1 MIRSPN
7 ILAAIALAM
16 IGASAWLVAGLASRQ
31 VLDAPGVAVAAVPLL
46 DKSGKV
52 VRSNSIALP
61 KDLPGYTFEPTPISE
76 IELESLPR
84 DTVFG
89 RGRYLLP
96 DGNWIQS
103 NVVLM
108 GTDRTSIHRPE
119 YCLTGVR
126 WRIRSQRELPFA
138 SSGPGPGRVQ
148 RFDCQLKTEMNGRP
162 VDVGGVYVFW
172 FVSRDKETASH
183 WERQWWMVRDLVTQ
197 GVLQRWAY
205 ISFFSPCSPGDE
217 DAAYGRISELIRR
230 IQPHFGVTSSPG
242 L

>member
-1 MIRSPN
+1 MRSPN
-7 ILAAIALAM
+7 ILAAIAVVLIA
-16 IGASAWLVAGLASRQ
+16 ASAGLVARLASRQ
-31 VLDAPGVAVAAVPLL
+31 VLDAPGVAVAPVPLL
-46 DKSGKV
+46 DKEGKT
-52 VRSNSIALP
+52 VRTNSIALP
-61 KDLPGYTFEPTPISE
+61 NGLPGYTFERLPISP
-76 IELESLPR
+76 IELESLPS
-84 DTVFG
+84 DTIFG

-96 DGNWIQS
+96 DGNWVQI

-119 YCLTGVR
+119 YCLTGVG

-138 SSGPGPGRVQ
+138 GPGPGPGRVQ

-217 DAAYGRISELIRR
+217 DAAYQRVSELIHR
-230 IQPHFGVTSSPG
+230 IHPHFGVTSSPG

>member
-1 MIRSPN
+1 MSRSPN
-7 ILAAIALAM
+7 VLAAFALAL
-16 IGASAWLVAGLASRQ
+16 IAASAWLVAGLASRQ
-31 VLDAPGVAVAAVPLL
+31 VLDAPGVAVAPVPLL
-46 DKSGKV
+46 DKDGRL

-61 KDLPGYTFEPTPISE
+61 KDLPGYIFERLPISE
-76 IELESLPR
+76 VELEALPP

-89 RGRYLLP
+89 RARYVLS
-96 DGNWIQS
+96 DGNWVQI

-119 YCLTGVR
+119 YCLTGVG

-138 SSGPGPGRVQ
+138 DSGPGPGRVQ

-172 FVSRDKETASH
+172 FVSRDKQTASH
-183 WERQWWMVRDLVTQ
+183 WDRQWWMVRDLVTR

-205 ISFFSPCSPGDE
+205 ISFFTPCVPGDE
-217 DAAYGRISELIRR
+217 DAAYQRVSELIR
-230 IQPHFGVTSSPG
+230 QVHPHFGVTSGPG